1 MFCLCQCL
9 LFIPPVIKWI
19 LIREPVSWF
28 RPVCIC
34 TGCHLNSA
42 QKRSKTEIAS
52 CFPCFAQCKM
62 GKVLKNCSLKE
73 SKQQGCIMNVRI
85 IMRPRLTGFVP
96 SLLFQTWM
104 EMQTFSR
111 LLRTIAVVQ
120 PVLMSP
126 RKAVSDISS
135 GRDTL
140 TAVTVKWNGFPW
152 EAERLFVSQT
162 KQAESK
168 EEINTD
174 ISRLL
179 TAPLIYY
186 WCLGPSGLNL
196 GCAKTLD
203 LDQWAQGRWS
213 NGKIKEFQ
221 KKCEYELCKTRQT
234 ELGFTGAFRV
244 IHDTGS

>member
-1 MFCLCQCL
+1 MHNECQNYHAAKTDRLCPFFTL
-9 LFIPPVIKWI
+9 
-19 LIREPVSWF
+19 SN
-28 RPVCIC
+28 
-34 TGCHLNSA
+34 LNGNADFLSSSA
-42 QKRSKTEIAS
+42 N
-52 CFPCFAQCKM
+52 
-62 GKVLKNCSLKE
+62 NCSRQGF
-73 SKQQGCIMNVRI
+73 QQI
-85 IMRPRLTGFVP
+85 
-96 SLLFQTWM
+96 
-104 EMQTFSR
+104 
-111 LLRTIAVVQ
+111 Q

-126 RKAVSDISS
+126 LKAMSDISS

-140 TAVTVKWNGFPW
+140 TAVTVKWNGFLW

-168 EEINTD
+168 EEINTG

-203 LDQWAQGRWS
+203 LDQWAQGRWF
-213 NGKIKEFQ
+213 NRKIKEFQ
-221 KKCEYELCKTRQT
+221 KKCEYELCKTRQG